1 MIVAIFGTRL
11 LHMPNDTNRR
21 TFLKAS
27 GAAST
32 GILAALAGCTRGGD
46 GGSGDGSSGGSS
58 SDGSSGDGS
67 DGSSGDDLAIPL
79 SEYDSADIEWQ
90 QFEGSSINI
99 GAVQHPWVEAI
110 KPAIPVFEE
119 LTGIEVNWNILP
131 ENQFRTK
138 RQTDAST
145 GAGQF
150 DVFFM
155 DQVVNQFREEGWL
168 QPLDPYFNDGSLYDE
183 SFYKP
188 DDLFESSRWQ
198 AHGGGYSDNW
208 TGLPITVEVQ
218 TQFYRKDLYDKH
230 GLEVAE
236 SWQQHRENAKV
247 IHEEESDI
255 VGTAGRGQKGYGMN
269 IYILNTLLRQ
279 KGTELWTEFPTDSG
293 LDSQGVIE
301 AAEYYT
307 SLLQDY
313 GPEGTA
319 SQTWSDVLTTMQEG
333 RAGHIVADANM
344 FWGGLTSD
352 ESSVKDTVGIAKVPK
367 PEGGELNPNAFNW
380 QISTSKNAQNSEQG
394 FLFMLWAT
402 SQPTDLWMHTESS
415 GVFSVRQSVWE
426 NDDYRSKVGE
436 EYAQTSLESLQVSA
450 PDPFDRKYPEW
461 GQQYS
466 EELQRAISGQKS
478 AEAAMTDAA
487 AAAEDI
493 YSG

>member
-1 MIVAIFGTRL
+1 M
-11 LHMPNDTNRR
+11 NDQRNRR
-21 TFLKAS
+21 NFLRAT
-27 GAAST
+27 GATSL
-32 GILAALAGCTRGGD
+32 GLLGGLAGCTRGGSD
-46 GGSGDGSSGGSS
+46 GGGGGGGDTDSGETETTSGDDSGGSS
-58 SDGSSGDGS
+58 G
-67 DGSSGDDLAIPL
+67 DLAIPL

-90 QFEGSSINI
+90 QFDGSEINV
-99 GAVQHPWVEAI
+99 GAVQHPWVDAI

-119 LTGIEVNWNILP
+119 LTGIDVNWNILP

-168 QPLDPYFNDGSLYDE
+168 QPLDPYFDDGSLYDE

-230 GLEVAE
+230 DLEVAE
-236 SWQQHRENAKV
+236 TWEQHRQNAKV

-279 KGTELWTEFPTDSG
+279 QGGELWTDFPTDSG
-293 LDSQGVIE
+293 LDTSEVIE
-301 AAEYYT
+301 AADWYT
-307 SLLQDY
+307 TLLQDY
-313 GPEGTA
+313 GPDGA
-319 SQTWSDVLTTMQEG
+319 PSQTWSDVLATMQEG

-344 FWGGLTSD
+344 FWGDLTSD
-352 ESSVKDTVGIAKVPK
+352 ESSVADSVGIAKVPK

-380 QISTSKNAQNSEQG
+380 QISTSKNAQNSEQA

-402 SQPTDLWMHTESS
+402 SPPTDLWINTESS
-415 GVFSVRQSVWE
+415 GVFSVRQSTWE
-426 NDDYRSKVGE
+426 NDDYISKVGE
-436 EYAQTSLESLQVSA
+436 EYAQISLESLQAAA
-450 PDPFDRKYPEW
+450 PDPFDRKYPQW

-466 EELQRAISGQKS
+466 EELQRAIAGQKS
-478 AEAAMTDAA
+478 GEAAMTDAA
-487 AAAEDI
+487 SAAEDI

>member
-1 MIVAIFGTRL
+1 
-11 LHMPNDTNRR
+11 MPNDTNRR

-46 GGSGDGSSGGSS
+46 GGSNGGTSGDGSGGGS

-67 DGSSGDDLAIPL
+67 GDGGSSNELAIPL
-79 SEYDSADIEWQ
+79 SEYDSADIDWQ
-90 QFEGSSINI
+90 QYDGSSINI
-99 GAVQHPWVEAI
+99 GAVQHPWVDAI

-119 LTGIEVNWNILP
+119 LTGITVNWNILP
-131 ENQFRTK
+131 EQQFRTK

-183 SFYKP
+183 NFYKP
-188 DDLFESSRWQ
+188 NDLFEASRWQ

-218 TQFYRKDLYDKH
+218 TQFYRQDLYDKH

-236 SWQQHRENAKV
+236 TWQQHRDNAKV

-279 KGTELWTEFPTDSG
+279 KGTSLWSEFPTDSG
-293 LDSQGVIE
+293 LDTQGVIE
-301 AAEYYT
+301 AAEWY
-307 SLLQDY
+307 SKLLQDY
-313 GPEGTA
+313 GPDGA
-319 SQTWSDVLTTMQEG
+319 SSQTWSDVQATMAEG

-344 FWGGLTSD
+344 FWGGLTND
-352 ESSVKDTVGIAKVPK
+352 ESSVADTVRIAKVPK
-367 PEGGELNPNAFNW
+367 PEGGSLSPNAFNW

-402 SQPTDLWMHTESS
+402 SPPTDLWMNTESS

-436 EYAQTSLESLQVSA
+436 DYAQVSLESLQEAA
-450 PDPFDRKYPEW
+450 PDPFDRKYPQW
-461 GQQYS
+461 GQRYS
-466 EELQRAISGQKS
+466 EELQRAIAGQKS
-478 AEAAMTDAA
+478 AEDAMTQAA
-487 AAAEDI
+487 SVAEDI